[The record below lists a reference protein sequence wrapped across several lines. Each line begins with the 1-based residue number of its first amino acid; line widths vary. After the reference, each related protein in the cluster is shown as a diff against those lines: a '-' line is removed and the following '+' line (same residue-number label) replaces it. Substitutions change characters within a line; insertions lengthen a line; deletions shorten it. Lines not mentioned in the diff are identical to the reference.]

1 MSTED
6 PTTPFDQPELDPSA
20 RVRDEDPERPAE
32 SAEAAGPTEQTGQ
45 TEPSV
50 SAPTP
55 AAELLSDP
63 DLGGDPNLLGSV
75 DVTDEPAG
83 VAGASADRPEELLDA
98 PVPEQTPEAA
108 EQTEQTEPA
117 QDHRAHAAAAAAGP
131 VMAPALGRSA
141 GSGDP
146 AGSPGQWGQNY
157 SDQSHPAGSPSLPGL
172 PYASGSPNLSDQE
185 SQALVK
191 SSWRWAALT
200 VFFFALLTIW
210 AAPAAAMV
218 NQRLGAGDVAGA
230 RAHAKTAKTLGVV
243 SIVVFVVMMALWFF
257 MMLALTAAGIEGF
270 EAGAGGTT
278 STA

>member
-6 PTTPFDQPELDPSA
+6 PTTPSDQPELDPLA
-20 RVRDEDPERPAE
+20 RVRDEDPERPVE
-32 SAEAAGPTEQTGQ
+32 SAEAAGSAEQTAQ
-45 TEPSV
+45 TESSV

-55 AAELLSDP
+55 AAELLGDP

-98 PVPEQTPEAA
+98 PLSEQTPEPAESA
-108 EQTEQTEPA
+108 EQTDQAEPA
-117 QDHRAHAAAAAAGP
+117 LDHQAHATAAAAGP

-141 GSGDP
+141 GSGEP
-146 AGSPGQWGQNY
+146 AGVAGQWGQNY
-157 SDQSHPAGSPSLPGL
+157 PGHSPAPGSPS
-172 PYASGSPNLSDQE
+172 LSDQE

-230 RAHAKTAKTLGVV
+230 RAHAKTARTLGIV
-243 SIVVFVVMMALWFF
+243 SIVVFVLLTVLWFF
-257 MMLALTAAGIEGF
+257 MMLALTAAGVQGF
-270 EAGAGGTT
+270 EASTGSTT
-278 STA
+278 STT

>member
-6 PTTPFDQPELDPSA
+6 PTTPSDQPEVDPLG
-20 RVRDEDPERPAE
+20 RVRDEGPERPAE
-32 SAEAAGPTEQTGQ
+32 S
-45 TEPSV
+45 V
-50 SAPTP
+50 PTP
-55 AAELLSDP
+55 AAELLGDS

-98 PVPEQTPEAA
+98 PVSEQTPEPAEPA
-108 EQTEQTEPA
+108 EQAEPA
-117 QDHRAHAAAAAAGP
+117 LDHRAHAAAAAAGP

-141 GSGDP
+141 GSDHP
-146 AGSPGQWGQNY
+146 AGSTGQWGQNY
-157 SDQSHPAGSPSLPGL
+157 SGHSPAPGSPS
-172 PYASGSPNLSDQE
+172 LSDQE

-218 NQRLGAGDVAGA
+218 SQRLGAGDVAGA
-230 RAHAKTAKTLGVV
+230 RAHAKTARLLGIV
-243 SIVVFVVMMALWFF
+243 SIVVFVLMTVLWFG

-270 EAGAGGTT
+270 EASTGSTT